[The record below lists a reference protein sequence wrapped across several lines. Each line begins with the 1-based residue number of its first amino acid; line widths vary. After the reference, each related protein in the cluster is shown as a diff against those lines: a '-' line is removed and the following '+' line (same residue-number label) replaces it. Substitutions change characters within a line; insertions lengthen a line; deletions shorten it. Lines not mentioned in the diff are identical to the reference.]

1 MVTVFR
7 MMIAGILFTGL
18 AVAQEAPV
26 GRPVRVASIG
36 FSPRTVDKI
45 VPLVEKEA
53 AQGSDLIVLPETC
66 TGQEH
71 PETVEGA
78 LVKAMADLAAKYH
91 TYIACAM
98 DRTEDGKR
106 LNSVVLLDRAG
117 RVAGIYNKV
126 FPFWSE
132 YDLKPPVH
140 VGEEAPVFQ
149 ADFGKVG
156 FAVCFDANYPEVWQR
171 LGDQGA
177 ELVLFCSAYSA
188 GMSLQAQAITNH
200 YYIVSS
206 TMRADCH
213 VYDIT
218 GELLVYEK
226 SSAIN
231 ITRITLDLD
240 RCIFHQDFNMP
251 QRKKLLKEHA
261 DDIVQEK
268 WLDREAWFVFKA
280 KRPGVSARALA
291 REYNMEELRDYVA
304 RSRYQIDQKRGWP
317 FAEKVVR
324 ERVESSK
331 QRFPEK

>member
-1 MVTVFR
+1 MVTFFR
-7 MMIAGILFTGL
+7 IMIAGLLLSRMAL
-18 AVAQEAPV
+18 AQDPPV

-36 FSPRTVDKI
+36 FSPRPVEKI
-45 VPLVEKEA
+45 LPLVEKEA
-53 AQGSDLIVLPETC
+53 AQGTDLIVLPETC
-66 TGQEH
+66 TGQER
-71 PETVEGA
+71 PETLEGTT
-78 LVKAMADLAAKYH
+78 VKAMSELAAKYH
-91 TYIACAM
+91 TYIAFAM
-98 DRTEDGKR
+98 DRTEGDKR
-106 LNSVVLLDRAG
+106 LNSVVLLDREG
-117 RVAGIYNKV
+117 KVTGIYSKV

-132 YDLKPPVH
+132 YDLKPPVN

-156 FAVCFDANYPEVWQR
+156 FAICFDANYPEVWQR

-226 SSAIN
+226 SSDIN
-231 ITRITLDLD
+231 VTRVTLDLD
-240 RCIFHQDFNMP
+240 RCIFHQDFNMR
-251 QRKKLLKEHA
+251 QREKLLKEHA
-261 DDIVQEK
+261 GDIVQEK

-280 KRPGVSARALA
+280 KRPGVSARTLA
-291 REYNMEELRDYVA
+291 HDYGMEELRDYVA

-317 FAEKVVR
+317 FAEKVVK
-324 ERVESSK
+324 EQVESSK